1 MDDVAGAD
9 CEVAGVEQVKTRGGA
24 HLELAVEAEPA
35 LRDPDAV
42 VSKAKAAVGDEAA
55 GAQRNIGVEPGTR
68 EKFSDVGENAFVTR
82 EGHLPGCWDRGKI
95 GVAGNGAV
103 GGREAVVAEPG
114 AVFQRAAEGNFGG
127 LHRGSGSVI
136 GEAESGARELRDA
149 GEGDLVGSAVVVGE
163 GGGGSQKQGAGEA
176 YGFCVHGHSSP
187 VRARGAGRGL
197 AGRAALRG
205 TLGMWGQFGLITN
218 SIAERTLVCEER
230 SVSKG
235 PDLEF
240 VRMGGIAA

>member
-82 EGHLPGCWDRGKI
+82 EGHLPGCWARGKT
-95 GVAGNGAV
+95 
-103 GGREAVVAEPG
+103 
-114 AVFQRAAEGNFGG
+114 
-127 LHRGSGSVI
+127 
-136 GEAESGARELRDA
+136 
-149 GEGDLVGSAVVVGE
+149 
-163 GGGGSQKQGAGEA
+163 
-176 YGFCVHGHSSP
+176 
-187 VRARGAGRGL
+187 GL
-197 AGRAALRG
+197 AGTNPLADPT
-205 TLGMWGQFGLITN
+205 TLF
-218 SIAERTLVCEER
+218 AE
-230 SVSKG
+230 
-235 PDLEF
+235 P
-240 VRMGGIAA
+240 